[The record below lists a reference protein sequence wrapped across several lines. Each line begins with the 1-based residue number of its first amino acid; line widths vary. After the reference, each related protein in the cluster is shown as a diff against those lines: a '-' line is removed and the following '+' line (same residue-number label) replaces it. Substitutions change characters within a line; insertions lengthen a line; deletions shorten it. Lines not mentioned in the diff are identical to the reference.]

1 MRILVLGAGLQGS
14 SCAYD
19 LLRQDD
25 VERVTVADL
34 DPDGLAEFVPADDR
48 LERRVADFA
57 DGEGMRRLMTSHD
70 IVLSAAPYYFNLEMA
85 AAAIDSGC
93 HFSDLGGN
101 TRIVREQLELSGR
114 AEEAGVTLVPDV
126 GLAPGMI
133 NIIAAEGVRRFDTPR
148 RVRMYVGG
156 LPQHP
161 RPPLNYQVAYSLEGM
176 LDYYDTMSWM
186 LRDGEP
192 RQVEALTEIEM
203 LDFGELGRLEA
214 FHTAGGASLQPW
226 DYADRLDELYYKTLR
241 YPGHA
246 AIMLACKQ
254 LGLID
259 LEPVDVK
266 GTAVVPRDAFLACI
280 EPHLSLSEPDLVALR
295 VVAEGERAGQRS
307 TVTFD
312 VIDRMDEETGITA
325 MERTTGFT
333 LAIVGLFLGRGVV
346 ARGCADPA
354 YRLIPYAPY
363 VEELAARGIEVR
375 VTDA

>member
-1 MRILVLGAGLQGS
+1 MHILVLGAGLQGS
-14 SCAYD
+14 SCVYD

-25 VERVTVADL
+25 VTEITVADL
-34 DPDGLAEFVPADDR
+34 DPDGLADFVPADP
-48 LERRVADFA
+48 RVHRIRADFGNTDA
-57 DGEGMRRLMTSHD
+57 MHALMTGHD

-85 AAAIDSGC
+85 RAAIAAGC

-101 TRIVREQLELSGR
+101 TQIVRDQLALADDAR
-114 AEEAGVTLVPDV
+114 AAGVTLVPDV

-133 NIIAAEGVRRFDTPR
+133 NVIAAEGLRRLDAPR
-148 RVRMYVGG
+148 SIRMYVGG

-176 LDYYDTMSWM
+176 LDYYDTLSWM

-192 RQVEALTEIEM
+192 QEVEALTEIET
-203 LDFGELGRLEA
+203 LDFGELGELEA

-226 DYADRLDELYYKTLR
+226 DYADRLDELFYKTLR

-246 AIMLACKQ
+246 DYMKAFKS

-266 GTAVVPRDAFLACI
+266 GTPVVPRDAFIACI
-280 EPHLSLSEPDLVALR
+280 EPHLNLQEPDLVALR
-295 VVAEGERAGQRS
+295 VIAEGESDGDAA
-307 TVTFD
+307 TITFD
-312 VIDRMDEETGITA
+312 LVDRMDEANAISA
-325 MERTTGFT
+325 MERTTGYT
-333 LAIVGLFLGRGVV
+333 LAIVGLFLGRGVIGE
-346 ARGCADPA
+346 RGAGPS
-354 YRLIPYAPY
+354 YRLIPFAPY

-375 VTDA
+375 VTD

>member
-1 MRILVLGAGLQGS
+1 MHILVLGAGLQGS

-25 VERVTVADL
+25 VTEVTVADL
-34 DPDGLAEFVPADDR
+34 EPDRLADFVPKDPR
-48 LERRVADFA
+48 LHLIRADFGSA
-57 DGEGMRRLMTSHD
+57 DGMRTLMIGHD
-70 IVLSAAPYYFNLEMA
+70 IVLSAAPYYFNLELA
-85 AAAIDSGC
+85 RSAIEAGC

-101 TRIVREQLELSGR
+101 TQIVRDQLALADDAR
-114 AEEAGVTLVPDV
+114 EAGVTLVPDV

-133 NIIAAEGVRRFDTPR
+133 NVLATEGVRRLDSPR
-148 RVRMYVGG
+148 TIRMYVGG
-156 LPQHP
+156 LPQKP

-176 LDYYDTMSWM
+176 LDYYDTLSWM

-192 RQVEALTEIEM
+192 RQVEALTEIET
-203 LDFGELGRLEA
+203 LDFGELGELEA

-226 DYADRLDELYYKTLR
+226 DYAEDLDELYYKTLR

-246 AIMLACKQ
+246 EYMKAFKE

-266 GTAVVPRDAFLACI
+266 GTQVVPRDAFIACI
-280 EPHLSLSEPDLVALR
+280 EPHLNLQEPDLVALR
-295 VVAEGERAGQRS
+295 VVAEGDLDGSE
-307 TVTFD
+307 TTITFD
-312 VIDRMDEETGITA
+312 VLDRMDQESGITA

-333 LAIVGLFLGRGVV
+333 LAIVGLFLGRGIIDQQG
-346 ARGCADPA
+346 AGPS
-354 YRLIPYAPY
+354 YRLIPYGPY

-375 VTDA
+375 VTD

>member
-25 VERVTVADL
+25 VGGVTVADR
-34 DPDGLAEFVPADDR
+34 DPEVLAGFVPAGGKLTSTR
-48 LERRVADFA
+48 ADFSDA
-57 DGEGMRRLMTSHD
+57 AAMRDLMAPHD
-70 IVLSAAPYYFNLEMA
+70 IVLSAAPYYFNLAMA
-85 AAAIDSGC
+85 RAAIDAGC

-101 TRIVREQLELSGR
+101 TAIVRDQLALADDAR
-114 AEEAGVTLVPDV
+114 AAGVTLLPDV

-133 NIIAAEGVRRFDTPR
+133 NVIAAEGIRRFERPR

-156 LPQHP
+156 LPQNPH
-161 RPPLNYQVAYSLEGM
+161 PPLDYQIAYSLEGM

-186 LRDGEP
+186 LRDGRP
-192 RQVEALTEIEM
+192 REVEALTEIET
-203 LDFGELGRLEA
+203 LDFGELGTLEA
-214 FHTAGGASLQPW
+214 FHTAGGASLLPW
-226 DYADRLDELYYKTLR
+226 DYEGELDELYYKTLR

-246 AIMLACKQ
+246 RFMRAFKT

-259 LEPVDVK
+259 LEPVNVK
-266 GTAVVPRDAFLACI
+266 GTSVVPRDVFIACV
-280 EPHLSLSEPDLVALR
+280 EPHLDRKEPDLVALR
-295 VVAEGERAGQRS
+295 VVAEGENGGAPG

-312 VIDRMDEETGITA
+312 VIDRMDETTGITA

-333 LAIVGLFLGRGVV
+333 LAITGLFMGRGVISE
-346 ARGCADPA
+346 RGAQPA
-354 YRLIPYAPY
+354 YRLIPYGAY

-375 VTDA
+375 VS

>member
-34 DPDGLAEFVPADDR
+34 EPGRLAAFVPEDER
-48 LERRVADFA
+48 LFRVHADFSRA
-57 DGEGMRRLMTSHD
+57 DSIRELMEPHD

-85 AAAIDSGC
+85 RTAVDAGC

-101 TRIVREQLELSGR
+101 TQIVRQQLELRDR
-114 AEEAGVTLVPDV
+114 AKEAGITVVPDV

-133 NIIAAEGVRRFDTPR
+133 NVIAREGARRFERPR

-156 LPQHP
+156 LPQRP

-176 LDYYDTMSWM
+176 LDYYTTLSWL
-186 LRDGEP
+186 LRDGRP
-192 RQVEALTEIEM
+192 QQVEALTELET
-203 LDFGELGRLEA
+203 LDFGDLGQLEA

-226 DYADRLDELYYKTLR
+226 DYEGELDELFYKTLR

-246 AIMLACKQ
+246 VLMKAFRD
-254 LGLID
+254 LGLIG
-259 LEPVDVK
+259 LAPVDVK
-266 GTAVVPRDAFLACI
+266 GTSVVPRDAFIACI
-280 EPHLSLSEPDLVALR
+280 APHLRPDSPDLVALR
-295 VVAEGERAGQRS
+295 VIAEGENGGVPG

-312 VIDRMDEETGITA
+312 VLDRMDEETGITA

-333 LAIVGLFLGRGVV
+333 LAIAGLFLGRGVIE
-346 ARGCADPA
+346 APGAEPS
-354 YRLIPYAPY
+354 YRLIPYDPY
-363 VEELAARGIEVR
+363 VEALARRGIEVR
-375 VTDA
+375 VSD

>member
-19 LLRQDD
+19 LLRQAD
-25 VERVTVADL
+25 VEGVTVADR
-34 DPDGLAEFVPADDR
+34 DPDALAGFVAASGR
-48 LERRVADFA
+48 LKKTRADFS
-57 DGEGMRRLMTSHD
+57 DGAAMRELMGPHD

-85 AAAIDSGC
+85 RAAIDAGC

-101 TRIVREQLELSGR
+101 TRIVRQQLGLADDAR
-114 AEEAGVTLVPDV
+114 AVGVTLLPDV

-133 NIIAAEGVRRFDTPR
+133 NVIAAEGVRRFERPR

-156 LPQHP
+156 LPQNP
-161 RPPLNYQVAYSLEGM
+161 RPPLDYQIAYSLEGM

-186 LRDGEP
+186 LRDGRPQE
-192 RQVEALTEIEM
+192 VEALTEIET
-203 LDFGELGRLEA
+203 LDFGELGTLEA

-226 DYADRLDELYYKTLR
+226 DYQDELDELYYKTLR

-246 AIMLACKQ
+246 RFMHAFKA

-259 LEPVDVK
+259 LEPVEVK
-266 GTAVVPRDAFLACI
+266 GSRIVPRDVFIACV
-280 EPHLSLSEPDLVALR
+280 EPHLDLGEPDLVALR
-295 VVAEGERAGQRS
+295 VVAEGENDGETSA
-307 TVTFD
+307 VTFD
-312 VIDRMDEETGITA
+312 VIDRMDEATGITA

-333 LAIVGLFLGRGVV
+333 LAITGLFMGRGVISE
-346 ARGCADPA
+346 RGAEPA
-354 YRLIPYAPY
+354 YRLIPYAAY

-375 VTDA
+375 VS